1 MLHMLIPHSFEI
13 VRRERRVC
21 RALCIAMLLLST
33 VISSCSI
40 LTSPAVLRPNFE
52 TRTEALRA
60 GEYKLD
66 PAHSFLLFKI
76 GHLELATYVGR
87 FNRFD
92 ASLEFDPENPSES
105 RLDAIVYLDSLDVN
119 DDDLEENLS
128 DADWLNSQNFP
139 EARFTTTR
147 IEVAELSAT
156 QSEAESE
163 EAARTTLQIFGD
175 LEFRGI
181 TQPMVL
187 EGRLNGGADNLLTGN
202 YTLGFRASG
211 RFSRSSFGM
220 TAFPGLIGDIAELE
234 IFAEFQRTTP

>member
-1 MLHMLIPHSFEI
+1 MPHSCKLRSLEVVCR
-13 VRRERRVC
+13 VRRAC
-21 RALCIAMLLLST
+21 RALCFAMLSLSIF
-33 VISSCSI
+33 ISSCSI

-60 GEYKLD
+60 GEYTLD

-92 ASLEFDPENPSES
+92 ANLDFDPENPTES
-105 RLDAIVYLDSLDVN
+105 RLDAIVYLESLDLN
-119 DDDLEENLS
+119 DDELEANLADS
-128 DADWLNSQNFP
+128 DWLNSENFP
-139 EARFTTTR
+139 EARFTTTS
-147 IEVAELSAT
+147 ISVAEP
-156 QSEAESE
+156 EAETTPESE
-163 EAARTTLQIFGD
+163 EASRPTLQIAGD

-181 TQPMVL
+181 TQAIVL
-187 EGRLNGGADNLLTGN
+187 EGRFNGGADNLLTGK
-202 YTLGFRASG
+202 YTLGFTASG

-234 IFAEFQRTTP
+234 IFAEFQRTEP